1 MATLIPDH
9 TLDGQSK
16 TGLIIGLSAAF
27 TAVNTVVV
35 AARIYT
41 RAIILHTFGIDDVFI
56 IITQVMAIG
65 LNVSTILEGHFGLGR
80 HSWLAS
86 SEDSM
91 LQLQC
96 LFAAIELYIWS
107 LCFVKLS
114 LLLQYRRI
122 FPAPWLQRVSL
133 IIMIFAC
140 TWNVVQSI
148 LVSFACVPMSIIHP
162 VLASKCLD
170 SLTIWYIAAGINIV
184 TDFIVWLLPIP
195 LIQSLQLPLRQKG
208 LLLMVFGLGLFT
220 CVISIVRATTLR
232 VVVET
237 TDPSWYGSDGAIW
250 SMSEVNLAILCSCL
264 PTIRYLVAQILPCLG
279 LRTQATKYLGL
290 PYMSSKQS
298 RKSERKS
305 AFMMRSRK
313 SQAGDDARLR
323 GSNKTIGGS
332 SDSPMRPE
340 PTARPLDLM
349 DTRWGIDHEKPG
361 LYYHSNQISAWVS
374 ANHGEKSPTKSGAQS
389 DDTES
394 MRQLVDRRASDKD
407 LSQQILIT
415 TTTTIKE
422 GRAEVSPKGPPPG
435 QAL

>member
-9 TLDGQSK
+9 SLDRESK
-16 TGLIIGLSAAF
+16 VGLMIGLSATFACVN
-27 TAVNTVVV
+27 TAVVV
-35 AARIYT
+35 ARIYT

-56 IITQVMAIG
+56 IITQVLAIG
-65 LNVSTILEGHFGLGR
+65 LNTSTILEAHFGVGR

-86 SEDSM
+86 SEDAM

-96 LFAAIELYIWS
+96 LFSAIELYIWS

-122 FPAPWLQRVSL
+122 FPANWLQRVSL
-133 IIMIFAC
+133 VIMVFAC

-148 LVSFACVPMSIIHP
+148 LVAFACVPMSIIHP
-162 VLASKCLD
+162 ALAGKCLD

-184 TDFIVWLLPIP
+184 TDFIVWLLPLP
-195 LIQSLQLPLRQKG
+195 LIQSLQLPMRQKA
-208 LLLMVFGLGLFT
+208 LLCMVFGLGLFT

-237 TDPSWYGSDGAIW
+237 NDPSWNGSDGAIW
-250 SMSEVNLAILCSCL
+250 SMLEVNLAILCSCL

-279 LRTQATKYLGL
+279 LRTQASKYLGL
-290 PYMSSKQS
+290 PYMTSKQS
-298 RKSERKS
+298 RKSERRS

-313 SQAGDDARLR
+313 SQAGDARLK
-323 GSNKTIGGS
+323 GSNRTIGGS
-332 SDSPMRPE
+332 SDAPSRPE
-340 PTARPLDLM
+340 PTARPTDLM

-374 ANHGEKSPTKSGAQS
+374 ASGHGENSPTKAGEQS
-389 DDTES
+389 DDAES
-394 MRQLVDRRASDKD
+394 MKQLVDRRASDRD
-407 LSQQILIT
+407 LNQQILIT
-415 TTTTIKE
+415 TTTTVKE
-422 GRAEVSPKGPPPG
+422 MRAEVSPKASPG